1 MSSNILTEII
11 ARKRVQNEQQEQHYP
26 MPSDKHALSR
36 SERSLYDALNQPQAG
51 FILECKKSVPFQGT
65 YSPPF

>member
-51 FILECKKSVPFQGT
+51 FIFRVQKSVPFRDLFA
-65 YSPPF
+65 PF